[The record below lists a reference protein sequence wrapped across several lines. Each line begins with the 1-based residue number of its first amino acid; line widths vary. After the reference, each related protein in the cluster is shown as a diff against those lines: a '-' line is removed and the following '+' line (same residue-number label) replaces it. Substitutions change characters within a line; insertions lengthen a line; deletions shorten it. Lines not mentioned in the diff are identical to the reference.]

1 MMTESLD
8 DVDAVAA
15 LLAASKV
22 SGAEE
27 GAGGDGLQK
36 LRFVPIIKVRGPR

>member
-15 LLAASKV
+15 LLAASKE
-22 SGAEE
+22 GGEE
-27 GAGGDGLQK
+27 GAGGGGLRK
-36 LRFVPIIKVRGPR
+36 LRFVPTIKVRGPR